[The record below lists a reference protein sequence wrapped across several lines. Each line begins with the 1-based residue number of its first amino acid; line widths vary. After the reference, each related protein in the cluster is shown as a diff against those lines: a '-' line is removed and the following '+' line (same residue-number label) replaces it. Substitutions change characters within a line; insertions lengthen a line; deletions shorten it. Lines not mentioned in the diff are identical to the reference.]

1 VSEGANN
8 EPGLDGDALL
18 RRLAELTAHAD
29 LFQEI
34 LANLPVILFRLDRH
48 GMFTLSVGA
57 GLARLGLRD
66 GQAVGTS
73 AFTAL
78 PEARA
83 ELEAAL
89 AGGTLVFETTRRST
103 DSTEHSVRF
112 RYLIYAAFDS
122 ARGEGVVAFAIDL
135 TQGLKAEDNL
145 QRSEAGFRSLVDHSP
160 DIVLRIDRSGTIT
173 FVNRAVNDSP
183 LGVIKGR
190 NVLDFALEREL
201 PKLRASVRR
210 AFEDGHASQLECEAR
225 GLDGVVRPYDVR
237 ISPIPH
243 PTGPEAAIV
252 VATDM
257 TERKRLADQ
266 EARLQAQIQQS
277 QKLESLGLLAGGVA
291 HDFNNLLMGVLGN
304 ASLVLMDMSPD
315 ATHYQHLKGIETS
328 ARRAAELCQQML
340 AYSGKGRFVV
350 RPIDVSEV
358 VLGTVRLLEA
368 SIPKHV
374 TLKYDCLPGER
385 AVEADIV
392 QLRQIVMNLV
402 LNAAD
407 AIGDRRGMVTIRTG
421 AMYCD
426 SEYLGS
432 TFFDDRL
439 SPGHFAFIEI
449 SDTGCGMDKVTRT
462 QMFDPFYSTKS
473 HGRGLGLAAV
483 LGIVRGH
490 KGAIKVYSE
499 LNVGTTIK
507 VILPVSEL
515 PAQRLETDT
524 GSVRPPAMSGRVLI
538 IDDEPMIL
546 NIAAE
551 ILEQSGF
558 SVLTAADGEEGLAK
572 FRENLDISLVL
583 LDLTMPRMSGDEVFR
598 ELRKIKPTVRV
609 LLSSGYNEQDTTSRF
624 AGKGLAGF
632 IQKPY
637 GAEQLVEAVR
647 HVLQSESSI

>member
-1 VSEGANN
+1 MSEA
-8 EPGLDGDALL
+8 ETEASIAS
-18 RRLAELTAHAD
+18 RLAELTAHAD
-29 LFQEI
+29 LFQEV
-34 LANLPVILFRLDRH
+34 LANLPVILFRLDRA
-48 GMFTLSVGA
+48 GVFTLSIGA
-57 GLARLGLRD
+57 GLARLGMRD

-73 AFTAL
+73 AFDML

-83 ELEAAL
+83 ELQAAL
-89 AGGTLVFETTRRST
+89 DGGTIVFETTRRVSAGAQAGM
-103 DSTEHSVRF
+103 RF
-112 RYLIYAAFDS
+112 RYLVYAAFDAS
-122 ARGEGVVAFAIDL
+122 HGEGLVAFAIDL
-135 TQGLKAEDNL
+135 TQGMKAEDSL
-145 QRSEAGFRSLVDHSP
+145 QRSEAEFRSLVDHSP
-160 DIVLRIDRSGTIT
+160 DIVLRIDRAGTIL
-173 FVNRAVNDSP
+173 FVNRSEANSP
-183 LGVIKGR
+183 IGAIKDR
-190 NVLDFALEREL
+190 SVLDFVLEKDL
-201 PKLRASVRR
+201 PRLRDAVRR
-210 AFEDGHASQLECEAR
+210 AFKESLASQLECDAR
-225 GLDGVVRPYDVR
+225 GLDQVVRPFDVR
-237 ISPIPH
+237 ISPIPL

-257 TERKRLADQ
+257 SERKRLADQ

-304 ASLVLMDMSPD
+304 ASLVLMHMGPSSP
-315 ATHYQHLKGIETS
+315 HYEHLKGIEAS

-350 RPIDVSEV
+350 QPIDVSEV

-374 TLKYDCLPGER
+374 TLKLDCVPSDR
-385 AVEADIV
+385 AVEADTV

-407 AIGDRRGMVTIRTG
+407 AIGERRGMITIRTG
-421 AMYCD
+421 ALHCD
-426 SEYLGS
+426 ADYLGS
-432 TFFDDRL
+432 TFFDDKL
-439 SPGHFAFIEI
+439 EPGHYAFIEI
-449 SDTGCGMDKVTRT
+449 SDNGCGMDKATRA
-462 QMFDPFYSTKS
+462 QMFDPFFSTKS

-490 KGAIKVYSE
+490 RGAIKVYSE
-499 LNVGTTIK
+499 VAAGTSLK
-507 VILPVSEL
+507 VILPVSSL
-515 PAQRLETDT
+515 PAQRFEHTPVSLR
-524 GSVRPPAMSGRVLI
+524 SPLQGRVLI

-546 NIAAE
+546 GIARE
-551 ILEQSGF
+551 ILEHAGF
-558 SVLTAADGEEGLAK
+558 EVITANDGEEGLTK
-572 FRENLDISLVL
+572 FRDNPDTRLVL

-598 ELRKIKPTVRV
+598 ELRKLRPSVRV

-647 HVLQSESSI
+647 SVLKRGEPGAS

>member
-1 VSEGANN
+1 MSEGANN
-8 EPGLDGDALL
+8 QPQRGDELL

-48 GMFTLSVGA
+48 GLFTLSVGA

-89 AGGTLVFETTRRST
+89 AGGTLVFETTRRGT
-103 DSTEHSVRF
+103 DSSENSIRF

-160 DIVLRIDRSGTIT
+160 DVVLRIDRGGTIT
-173 FVNRAVNDSP
+173 FVNRAVVDSP

-201 PKLRASVRR
+201 PKLRAAVRR
-210 AFEDGHASQLECEAR
+210 AFEEGQASQLPCEAC

-243 PTGPEAAIV
+243 PSGPEAAIV

-257 TERKRLADQ
+257 SERKRLADQ

-315 ATHYQHLKGIETS
+315 APHYQHLKGIETS

-407 AIGDRRGMVTIRTG
+407 AIGDRRGLITIRTG

-449 SDTGCGMDKVTRT
+449 SDTGCGMDKVTRA

-507 VILPVSEL
+507 VILPVSDL
-515 PAQRLETDT
+515 PAQRVEQEST
-524 GSVRPPAMSGRVLI
+524 SVRPPPFTGHVLI

-558 SVLTAADGEEGLAK
+558 SVITAADGEEGLAK
-572 FRENLDISLVL
+572 FRQNPDTSLVL

-647 HVLQSESSI
+647 QVLQSETSL